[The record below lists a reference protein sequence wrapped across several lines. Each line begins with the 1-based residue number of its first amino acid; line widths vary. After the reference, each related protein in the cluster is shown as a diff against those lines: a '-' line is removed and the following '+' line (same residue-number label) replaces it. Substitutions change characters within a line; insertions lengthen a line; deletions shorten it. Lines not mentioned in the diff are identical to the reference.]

1 MNPSPDLHTAR
12 LTLRPLT
19 NDDLPHLVAL
29 NGDPEVMRFITGRA
43 LTPAEVAA
51 DLPRLIGSERGLGLW
66 SGTDADGFAGVWF
79 LVADPDDGAAAEIG
93 WRLPRAS
100 WGRGLAVEGA
110 RALLTHA
117 FETVGVKRV
126 WAETMAVNA
135 RSRAVMERLG
145 MRHTDTEVREWEDPV
160 PGWEQGEVVYEL
172 TRQEVA
178 RALWDDEARTFDEA
192 ADHGLHDPA
201 VRAAWRDLL
210 RDLLPSPPAR
220 VADLGCGTGTLSKLL
235 TEEGYDVTGVDFS
248 PEMILRARA
257 KAPGVEFVEAD
268 AAAPPLD
275 PAAYDVVLSRHVLWA
290 IPDPAAALARWRDLL
305 APGGRL
311 VLVEGSWS
319 TGAGLTGAET
329 VALVEAL
336 GHPATLRP
344 LPEARYWGREVSDER
359 YVVTAEVTS
368 SRRGPW
374 PPSD

>member
-1 MNPSPDLHTAR
+1 VGGLLKPVQRPDLDTAR

-19 NDDLPHLVAL
+19 DDDLPHLVAL

-51 DLPRLIGSERGLGLW
+51 ELPRLTRGEGGLGLW

-79 LVADPDDGAAAEIG
+79 LVADPDDDAAAEIG

-110 RALLTHA
+110 RALLHHA
-117 FETVGVKRV
+117 FATVGAERV

-145 MRHTDTEVREWEDPV
+145 MRHTGTEVREWEDPI

-172 TRQEVA
+172 TREDAAVA
-178 RALWDDEARTFDEA
+178 VWNDEAQTFDEA
-192 ADHGLHDPA
+192 ADHGLRDPD
-201 VRAAWRDLL
+201 VREAWRELL
-210 RDLLPSPPAR
+210 RDLLPPAPAR
-220 VADLGCGTGTLSKLL
+220 VADLGCGTGTLSELL
-235 TEEGYDVTGVDFS
+235 TEEGYAVTGVDFS

-257 KAPGVEFVEAD
+257 KVPGVEFVEAD
-268 AAAPPLD
+268 ASAPPLD
-275 PAAYDVVLSRHVLWA
+275 PASYDVVLSRHVLWA
-290 IPDPAAALARWRDLL
+290 MPDPAVALVRWEALL

-329 VALVEAL
+329 VALVEGL
-336 GHPATLRP
+336 GRPATLRP
-344 LPEARYWGREVSDER
+344 LPEARYWGHEVSDER
-359 YVVTAEVTS
+359 YAVT
-368 SRRGPW
+368 G
-374 PPSD
+374 